1 MAPGATAIVGT
12 GEGTAVV
19 SERVGVTP
27 IKAGGSIWKGVGVSD
42 GVGVAVGV
50 AVGVWVGLLVGV
62 LEGVG
67 DGRGVEVA
75 VGSGVGVGVLL
86 RATLDNLG
94 VGVGAERVRVGSS
107 GFRVEITT
115 SEAMYPVISI
125 KTPKIA
131 KTTRNRV
138 AMMRLLWVMRHLHC
152 VVDRLA
158 VFRGILLLYGY
169 SATWAFAQNVI
180 RYYNAD
186 TCLLAMMGGGF
197 HDECEKHW
205 TAKVS

>member
-1 MAPGATAIVGT
+1 MAPGAIAIVGI

-50 AVGVWVGLLVGV
+50 WVGLVVGV

-67 DGRGVEVA
+67 DGREVEVA

-86 RATLDNLG
+86 RATLDSLG
-94 VGVGAERVRVGSS
+94 VAVGAERVRVSSS

-131 KTTRNRV
+131 RTTRNRA

-158 VFRGILLLYGY
+158 VFKGILLLYGY
-169 SATWAFAQNVI
+169 SATCARLLRRTLYAIIMLI
-180 RYYNAD
+180 RA
-186 TCLLAMMGGGF
+186 C
-197 HDECEKHW
+197 W
-205 TAKVS
+205 R